1 MSSTTVRKVSGPAED
16 RVRRWALIGGIA
28 LLLMAA
34 VAVFANFLVLEK
46 LVTPGDALTT
56 ASDIASS
63 KGLFQAG
70 IAGWFAI
77 AALDVLAALAL
88 FHVVR
93 PVSARLAAVG
103 AWSRT
108 LYGVVLGAA
117 TLQLLAILGLLDG
130 PMTAASSAEVLHKT
144 EAFTDIWHAGLVLF
158 GVHLMVVGYLAFRSG
173 YIPKPVGAVVAI
185 AGFGYLF
192 DAAVRVAVADPSL
205 SLSVIT
211 GLGEF
216 VLGVWLVT
224 RSRRI
229 ALPVSARGANDERAG
244 RAQPVGV

>member
-1 MSSTTVRKVSGPAED
+1 MSSRTVGKASGPAEE
-16 RVRRWALIGGIA
+16 RVRRWALIGGIG

-34 VAVFANFLVLEK
+34 FAVFANFMVLEK
-46 LVTPGDALTT
+46 LVTPGDAT
-56 ASDIASS
+56 ATAADIASS

-70 IAGWFAI
+70 IVGWFVI
-77 AALDVLAALAL
+77 AALDILVAVAL

-117 TLQLLAILGLLDG
+117 TFQLVGALSLLDG
-130 PMTAASSAEVLHKT
+130 RMATASSGEVLHKT
-144 EAFTDIWHAGLVLF
+144 EAFTDIWNAGLILF
-158 GVHLMVVGYLAFRSG
+158 GIHLMVVGYLAFRSR
-173 YIPKPVGAVVAI
+173 YMPKFVGSVVAI

-192 DAAVRVAVADPSL
+192 DAAVRAAVADPSL

-216 VLGVWLVT
+216 VLGVWLVA

-229 ALPVSARGANDERAG
+229 ALPVSARPTSEVRAG
-244 RAQPVGV
+244 REQAATA